1 MTHLKFSTKPFQGGI
16 NNLFEDIVAGIP
28 DLFNH
33 EIKGTVPVNIRET
46 GNSYLLEVI
55 APGFN
60 KTDFKVN
67 LDQNLLTISAEKQPE
82 TELPKGVKQIRKEF
96 EYRTFKRTFTVDDK
110 IDSENIEAS
119 YVNGVLTLNLPK
131 KETVKASAKE
141 IMIK

>member
-1 MTHLKFSTKPFQGGI
+1 MTHFKFSTKPFQGGI

-28 DLFNH
+28 DLFNP
-33 EIKGTVPVNIRET
+33 EVKGTVPVNIRET
-46 GNSYLLEVI
+46 ENNYLLEVI

-60 KTDFKVN
+60 KTDFNVN
-67 LDQNLLTISAEKQPE
+67 LDQNLLTISAGKQTE